1 MGSDTTLNPEIIKK
15 RMWLAY
21 QYACSNPAN
30 ERTDCVHAL
39 ITKLADPD
47 FDKHMF
53 LQEAADTINAKLAI
67 KEITIGL
74 RSPSDGLYRY
84 EVMSG
89 LSDSEWEAHKGL
101 SYKREDFYSQDVYKF
116 MQISKY
122 TRLLLAEDNPYANG
136 EEATYERELMLQ
148 SKRKSLDDTIEGDY
162 LDICIFGKGDD
173 LIGWIEISGMENG
186 RFPDTE
192 TIKCLELLASVIGVA
207 LARREER

>member
-21 QYACSNPAN
+21 QYACNNPAN

-47 FDKHMF
+47 VDMHMF
-53 LQEAADTINAKLAI
+53 LQEAADTINTKLAI

-74 RSPSDGLYRY
+74 RSSSDGLYRY

-89 LSDSEWEAHKGL
+89 LSDSEWEAHQKL

-148 SKRKSLDDTIEGDY
+148 SKRKSLDDAIEGDY

-173 LIGWIEISGMENG
+173 ILGWIEISGMENG

-192 TIKCLELLASVIGVA
+192 AIKCLELLASVIGVA
-207 LARREER
+207 LAGRAER

>member
-1 MGSDTTLNPEIIKK
+1 MGSEVAVNTEIIKK

-21 QYACSNPAN
+21 QYACNNPAN
-30 ERTDCVHAL
+30 ERMDCVHAL
-39 ITKLADPD
+39 IAKLADPD
-47 FDKHMF
+47 VDMHMF
-53 LQEAADTINAKLAI
+53 LQEAADTINSKLAI
-67 KEITIGL
+67 KETTVGL
-74 RSPSDGLYRY
+74 KSPSDGMYRY

-89 LSDSEWEAHKGL
+89 LTDPEWDAHKHL
-101 SYKREDFYSQDVYKF
+101 SYKDEDFHSQDVYKS

-136 EEATYERELMLQ
+136 EETTYERELMLQ

-173 LIGWIEISGMENG
+173 LLGWIEISGMRNG

-207 LARREER
+207 LARR